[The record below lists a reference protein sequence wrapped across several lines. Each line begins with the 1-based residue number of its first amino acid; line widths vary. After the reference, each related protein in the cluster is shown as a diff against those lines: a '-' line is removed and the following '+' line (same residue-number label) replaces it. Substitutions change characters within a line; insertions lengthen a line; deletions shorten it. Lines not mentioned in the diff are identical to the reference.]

1 MLSTW
6 YVAYGNFKDLLR
18 KTASNK
24 TLRDKAFNIDKN
36 PKYNGYQRGL
46 ASMGRNCFDKNF
58 SGSDTSGG
66 AVKTNIKPTRRR
78 ITQTNY

>member
-1 MLSTW
+1 MAS
-6 YVAYGNFKDLLR
+6 GNFKDLIR
-18 KTASNK
+18 KTSSNK

-58 SGSDTSGG
+58 L
-66 AVKTNIKPTRRR
+66 ALILQEALLKLILN
-78 ITQTNY
+78 QLAEE

>member
-6 YVAYGNFKDLLR
+6 YVAYGNFKDLPR

-24 TLRDKAFNIDKN
+24 TLRDKAFNIDKS

-46 ASMGRNCFDKNF
+46 ASMGRNCFDKKF
-58 SGSDTSGG
+58 SGSDTLGG
-66 AVKTNIKPTRRR
+66 AVKTNVKPTSRR